1 MDILPWFVGQSCC
14 LNCLY
19 PTLCTLSSPIES
31 VWQRSHC
38 NTDLCSIR
46 KHHKFSVCFKRPVS
60 QPHKVGHSDWG
71 SWRGNHFLFVAHSR
85 IKSAKGN
92 YLCLV
97 PAELLTVDPN
107 KRIKM
112 CGLRYNAWLQDD
124 SQLSSNP
131 LMTPD
136 ILGSSTASVHTYVK
150 ATFNVRNDQHCMLVL
165 DVGQNSQP
173 LGFRLNLGWIEQLL
187 FKLPTFC
194 CCSWTVQKP

>member
-1 MDILPWFVGQSCC
+1 MSWSFEMCEWSKPFVYFWITDWTLDSQSCSRR
-14 LNCLY
+14 LNHLRRKSLPLCGS
-19 PTLCTLSSPIES
+19 TLHWPISGTEG
-31 VWQRSHC
+31 
-38 NTDLCSIR
+38 I
-46 KHHKFSVCFKRPVS
+46 
-60 QPHKVGHSDWG
+60 
-71 SWRGNHFLFVAHSR
+71 
-85 IKSAKGN
+85 

-150 ATFNVRNDQHCMLVL
+150 ATFNVRNHIIRCR
-165 DVGQNSQP
+165 S
-173 LGFRLNLGWIEQLL
+173 GFRNPLASCCRIWVQTVNMLLMLRLWILHH
-187 FKLPTFC
+187 F
-194 CCSWTVQKP
+194 

>member
-1 MDILPWFVGQSCC
+1 MKLTI
-14 LNCLY
+14 CLY
-19 PTLCTLSSPIES
+19 LYVNPQVAHTG
-31 VWQRSHC
+31 R
-38 NTDLCSIR
+38 R
-46 KHHKFSVCFKRPVS
+46 R
-60 QPHKVGHSDWG
+60 
-71 SWRGNHFLFVAHSR
+71 NHFLSASHRR
-85 IKSAKGN
+85 IESTKGTN

-150 ATFNVRNDQHCMLVL
+150 ATFNVRD
-165 DVGQNSQP
+165 DVGRDFS
-173 LGFRLNLGWIEQLL
+173 
-187 FKLPTFC
+187 TF
-194 CCSWTVQKP
+194 